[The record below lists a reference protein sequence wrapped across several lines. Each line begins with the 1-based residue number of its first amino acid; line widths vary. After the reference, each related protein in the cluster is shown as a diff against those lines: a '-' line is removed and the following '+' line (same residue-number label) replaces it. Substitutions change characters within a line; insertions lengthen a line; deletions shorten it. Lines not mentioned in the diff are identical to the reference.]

1 MEHLLIYLANGNFIL
16 PYLLVFG
23 SLLVCGFGVPIPE
36 DITLIAAGIASYYG
50 YGNVYVM
57 IAVAFTGILMG
68 DSIIFYMGSRFGE
81 RIKKFSWFQRVVPEP
96 VLLYIEQRLATH
108 GNKLVFVARFMPG
121 LRAPI
126 YFTAGMMKIRFAV
139 FFTFDF
145 MAALISVPAI
155 IYAVYHFGDN
165 IDVIVRAIKR
175 IQHGM
180 ALVAVMVVGLIALHS
195 YLSSRKLKKTEM
207 EALANRE

>member
-1 MEHLLIYLANGNFIL
+1 MEHLLIYLANGNIVL

-23 SLLVCGFGVPIPE
+23 FLLLCGFGVPIPE
-36 DITLIAAGIASYYG
+36 DITLISAGIASYYG

-57 IAVAFTGILMG
+57 IAVAFAGILMG

-81 RIKKFSWFQRVVPEP
+81 RIKGFSWFQRVVPEP

-139 FFTFDF
+139 FFTFDC
-145 MAALISVPAI
+145 MAALISVPSI

-180 ALVAVMVVGLIALHS
+180 ALVAVMVIGLIVLHS
-195 YLSSRKLKKTEM
+195 YLSYRKLKKTEM